1 MKKIGLIV
9 VLWWSAGFLVGG
21 SVYADQ
27 TAGADKERAQF
38 KEKLAKAAGQFGP
51 FSNSE
56 DFPKTYFL
64 IPDNLPFMVGLT
76 LNHPK
81 SKTLNLS
88 GEQKAKILEIKK
100 TTVPVVVRTASKIK
114 GLELDLAQQV
124 INNEKPD
131 VLMDLVDQVGSL
143 RIELTKKHLN
153 CIKQVRDILTQEQF
167 ESLLTY
173 AGKNLATGF

>member
-1 MKKIGLIV
+1 MKKIGLIL
-9 VLWWSAGFLVGG
+9 VLWCSAGFLIGG

-27 TAGADKERAQF
+27 ATETDEERTQF
-38 KEKLAKAAGQFGP
+38 KEKLAKAAGQLGP
-51 FSNSE
+51 FSNAE

-76 LNHPK
+76 LNHPM
-81 SKTLNLS
+81 SKTLDLS
-88 GEQKAKILEIKK
+88 DEQRAKIQEIKK

-131 VLMDLVDQVGSL
+131 VLMDLVDQVGGL

-167 ESLLTY
+167 QSLLTY
-173 AGKNLATGF
+173 AGKNIGS